1 MLIVCPEQ
9 CQLASFQICKW
20 MRAVENFNM
29 GHMCRPNAEREHRLS
44 ISQWTLNWSQVESSC
59 VKLSQVMYSILCYC
73 TNFPFYCPHCLDY
86 RIHKYFAA
94 QRVSIWSIRAP
105 KQPKLNARRE
115 TEGSVKFLVL
125 VGGTQK
131 LNWEWQTQQKK
142 TE

>member
-1 MLIVCPEQ
+1 M
-9 CQLASFQICKW
+9 
-20 MRAVENFNM
+20 
-29 GHMCRPNAEREHRLS
+29 
-44 ISQWTLNWSQVESSC
+44 SQVESSC
-59 VKLSQVMYSILCYC
+59 VKLSQVESSWVKSCIVYFVIALI
-73 TNFPFYCPHCLDY
+73 FHFIAHCLDY

-142 TE
+142 NWIARLENIILITIFFLVKKKNCFCFSHLIFRDFFAYLLRIH